1 MKFNI
6 AAKLGLLAAAV
17 ALLMTALVGRW
28 SLQSARKVLTD
39 REVANLTEEA
49 ELCSFELQN
58 VSSFVR
64 KDARDPARPAASYD
78 EKMRTF
84 PTFEVV
90 KTLLDGRTT
99 SGLDPAKAKE
109 RLTKQFTDLLG
120 LKDYY
125 LEIAC
130 VANDEA
136 RRYPTILALGRPAVG
151 KPARTTEG
159 KLAHLDGQALG
170 ELMKDAWSPR
180 KQTFPVRAFRV
191 LPAAEGDRATPM
203 LLTVAY
209 PVSRQTRGDLVGML
223 LLTIDFEEYVRSQTR
238 YLPRHLTWL
247 TDSDGRLVIHADP
260 QRQQQIRLA

>member
-1 MKFNI
+1 
-6 AAKLGLLAAAV
+6 
-17 ALLMTALVGRW
+17 
-28 SLQSARKVLTD
+28 
-39 REVANLTEEA
+39 
-49 ELCSFELQN
+49 
-58 VSSFVR
+58 
-64 KDARDPARPAASYD
+64 
-78 EKMRTF
+78 
-84 PTFEVV
+84 
-90 KTLLDGRTT
+90 
-99 SGLDPAKAKE
+99 
-109 RLTKQFTDLLG
+109 
-120 LKDYY
+120 

-247 TDSDGRLVIHADP
+247 TDSDGRLLIHPDP
-260 QRQQQIRLA
+260 QRQQQIRLASAGIEGDPPRADEDEALQSFAMHFKKTSAAEQRAFREQHGEQRSEVALP